1 MNSLLKTTS
10 LPQAVPQPAMSAKC
24 RESRFTKRGLSGKAP
39 VAMALLFGFQFL
51 TTSASASDDVVAV
64 YSIVAPDYNRP
75 VLPGG
80 GFKLE
85 TYTFGDGGN
94 RGGVQKDPTIDRL
107 SFTEIARTLAPTLS
121 GQNYAPGSISDPSK
135 TDLLIMV
142 YWGTTIGTDDTS
154 SSAEY
159 QTAQSLIPPPAL
171 ALPPPPG
178 GGGPPPMEH
187 DGRSA
192 VVEQANVLKVAND
205 SALQQSLTLSQM
217 ANRQRDRQNWENAAI
232 LGYFDELKGMEGL
245 ELTAL
250 GSRRRDVLDEV
261 GESRYYVVLMA
272 YDFQLLLQHKQ
283 RKLLWETRFSIRQ
296 RRNDFSQQLAAMA
309 ETASRFFGQN
319 SEGLRH
325 KTMRDA
331 HIDLGELKIIRV
343 EPEKK

>member
-1 MNSLLKTTS
+1 MNSLLKIAP
-10 LPQAVPQPAMSAKC
+10 LPQPAPPPPASAEW
-24 RESRFTKRGLSGKAP
+24 RGSRFTGRSLSGKVP
-39 VAMALLFGFQFL
+39 VAIALLFGLQFL
-51 TTSASASDDVVAV
+51 ASSASASDDVVAV
-64 YSIVAPDYNRP
+64 YSIVAPGYKRP
-75 VLPGG
+75 ALQGG

-205 SALQQSLTLSQM
+205 SVLQQSLTLSQM
-217 ANRQRDRQNWENAAI
+217 ANRRRDRQNWENAAI

-250 GSRRRDVLDEV
+250 GSRRRDILDEV

-296 RRNDFSQQLAAMA
+296 HRNDFSQQLAAMA

-319 SEGLRH
+319 SDGLQH

-331 HIDLGELKIIRV
+331 HVNLGEFKIIRV